1 VVAEAVFAG
10 IRVRSTRR
18 GALAAATPA
27 VPPLGIAAFLRFY
40 LPLMLTPVFLFLV
53 TPVTSAAMSR
63 MPRPLDSLATWPVVM
78 GLVFTLRS
86 AGFALSEAVVALLDR
101 PGAWRA
107 IRRVAATIAVATSGL
122 LLLVAC
128 TPLAG
133 LWLGR
138 MSALAPRLVALG
150 AGAAWIAV
158 LVPGLTAIQCAYQGA
173 LVHAHA
179 TRAVSESV
187 AWLLA
192 ATALVLVAGVAW
204 GRAPGLPVALVAMT
218 TGQLAQ
224 VAWLWFRSRGVVRAL
239 RERDRISAAAV

>member
-1 VVAEAVFAG
+1 
-10 IRVRSTRR
+10 
-18 GALAAATPA
+18 
-27 VPPLGIAAFLRFY
+27 
-40 LPLMLTPVFLFLV
+40 MLTPVFLFLV
-53 TPVTSAAMSR
+53 TPLTSAAMSR
-63 MPRPLDSLATWPVVM
+63 MPRALDSLAAWPVVM

-86 AGFALSEAVVALLDR
+86 AGFALNEAIVALLDR
-101 PGAWRA
+101 PGAWCA
-107 IRRVAATIAVATSGL
+107 VRRVALAIAGTTSAL
-122 LLLVAC
+122 LLLVAA

-138 MSALAPRLVALG
+138 VSALPPPLVALG

-158 LVPGLTAIQCAYQGA
+158 TVPGLTAIQSLYQGA

-192 ATALVLVAGVAW
+192 VTLLVLVAGVAW
-204 GRAPGLPVALVAMT
+204 GGAPGLPVALVAMA

-224 VAWLWFRSRGVVRAL
+224 VVWLRFRARGVVRAL
-239 RERDRISAAAV
+239 VDRDRAAAAMAVLPDQFANREPKP